1 MGPRFSSAETQVC
14 HRSYIIAAK
23 SYPIT
28 SLSNFLLGGLINFFQ
43 ATIIFVSVGLD
54 TSITVGY
61 HVEYRT
67 AKKMT
72 TAEMGRVVEIMMPT
86 QHSEIAGA

>member
-1 MGPRFSSAETQVC
+1 LNNVTSPQSKRET
-14 HRSYIIAAK
+14 
-23 SYPIT
+23 
-28 SLSNFLLGGLINFFQ
+28 GLQN
-43 ATIIFVSVGLD
+43 G
-54 TSITVGY
+54 
-61 HVEYRT
+61 VEYRT